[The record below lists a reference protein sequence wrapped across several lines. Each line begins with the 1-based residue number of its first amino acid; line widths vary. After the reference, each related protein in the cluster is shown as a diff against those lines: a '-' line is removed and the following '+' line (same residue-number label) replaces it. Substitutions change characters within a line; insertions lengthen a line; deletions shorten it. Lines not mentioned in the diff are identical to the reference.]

1 MPTKRRQGT
10 QGPDYLDRAR
20 LALRVLSGSGLGELT
35 WVGPNWIC
43 ALGDV
48 DRHALRFLSMRI
60 RQDSR
65 LRRTVRQCAS
75 RNDLRRLQEA
85 AISRALNEYAQ
96 ITGRRFASLPKVN
109 PTELMEAS
117 RGDQTEA

>member
-1 MPTKRRQGT
+1 MHTTLKRAT
-10 QGPDYLDRAR
+10 QRPDYLQRAR

-75 RNDLRRLQEA
+75 RDDLRRLQEA
-85 AISRALNEYAQ
+85 AISCALKEYAQ
-96 ITGRRFASLPKVN
+96 TTGRRFASLPEVN
-109 PTELMEAS
+109 LTEAS
-117 RGDQTEA
+117 EAPRADQTGA

>member
-1 MPTKRRQGT
+1 MPTRLRRAT
-10 QGPDYLDRAR
+10 QRPDYLQRAR
-20 LALRVLSGSGLGELT
+20 LALRVLSDSGLGELT

-75 RNDLRRLQEA
+75 RDDLRRLQEA

-96 ITGRRFASLPKVN
+96 TTGRRFASLPVVN
-109 PTELMEAS
+109 LEEASEAS
-117 RGDQTEA
+117 RADQTGA

>member
-1 MPTKRRQGT
+1 MYTKRKHGT

-96 ITGRRFASLPKVN
+96 ITGRRFASLPEVN
-109 PTELMEAS
+109 LKEAS
-117 RGDQTEA
+117 EAPRRDQTVA